1 MTTLRKIILVVLILL
16 FFIFG
21 GILVLS
27 FFDGITGRAILD
39 DYIYTRA
46 FCEGLVCE
54 DYFVVCDGKNFV
66 ERILIEGSLILHE
79 EGWEDFRIGSDSLCC
94 DVLLIWYCFHKKLRR
109 RRCRNSYGVG
119 FVFVGDVVFAVRH
132 VVRFFG

>member
-1 MTTLRKIILVVLILL
+1 MTTLRRIVLVVLIFL

-54 DYFVVCDGKNFV
+54 DYFVVCDGNKFV
-66 ERILIEGSLILHE
+66 EKILIEGNLVLHE
-79 EGWEDFRIGSDSLCC
+79 EGWEDFRGENESLC
-94 DVLLIWYCFHKKLRR
+94 
-109 RRCRNSYGVG
+109 
-119 FVFVGDVVFAVRH
+119 
-132 VVRFFG
+132 